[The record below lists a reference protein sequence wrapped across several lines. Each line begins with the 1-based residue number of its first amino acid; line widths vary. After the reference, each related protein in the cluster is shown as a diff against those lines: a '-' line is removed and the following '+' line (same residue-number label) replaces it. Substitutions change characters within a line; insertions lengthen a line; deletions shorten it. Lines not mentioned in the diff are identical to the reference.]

1 LRRLGR
7 RRSRALPAAAD
18 RPVPTVGP
26 HELSLAERYLALAFG
41 VGKHEPT
48 LVGSYYGPPE
58 PEAAEP
64 LEPSRLVEEAR
75 SLLADLERSDLAPER
90 RRWIAAQTQALLTI
104 ARRLAGERF
113 SYADEVEGVLGI
125 QPRWYDEAA
134 YERAHELLAEALPG
148 TDDLG
153 DRYRRWLEQTAVPQ
167 EKLLPALRAVLGE
180 LRARTE
186 ALVGLPEGESLELEV
201 VSGERWLAFNRR
213 LGDLRSRISINTDAR
228 LPAVDLAYVAAHEGY
243 PGHHAHGSWREQALV
258 RERGW
263 VEVTLSTYAQPQ
275 AVLSEGVAELG
286 ADLVLDDGGQELVTG
301 LGFDYDREVGA
312 SVFEARRLLRTVSS
326 NVTLL
331 VHERGASLDEAADYM
346 RRWSLEPE
354 NRVENAVESIRAHPF
369 PGYLHCYPEGRRLC
383 AGFAR
388 GDPQRFKRLL
398 VEQLVPADL
407 SPPAA

>member
-1 LRRLGR
+1 MGR
-7 RRSRALPAAAD
+7 
-18 RPVPTVGP
+18 
-26 HELSLAERYLALAFG
+26 
-41 VGKHEPT
+41 HEPT

-58 PEAAEP
+58 PEAAEQ
-64 LEPSRLVEEAR
+64 LEPSRLVDEAR

-90 RRWIAAQTQALLTI
+90 RTWIAAQTQALLTI

-113 SYADEVEGVLGI
+113 SYADEVEGIFGI
-125 QPRWYDEAA
+125 RPRWYDEAG

-148 TDDLG
+148 TGDLG

-167 EKLLPALRAVLGE
+167 EKLLPAFRAVLGE

-213 LGDLRSRISINTDAR
+213 LGDLRSLISINTDAP

-263 VEVTLSTYAQPQ
+263 VEVTLSMYAGH

-286 ADLVLDDGGQELVTG
+286 ADLVLDDGGQELVAG
-301 LGFDYDREVGA
+301 LGFDYDPEVGA
-312 SVFEARRLLRTVSS
+312 RVFEARKLLRTVSS

-331 VHERGASLDEAADYM
+331 LHERGASLDEAADYV

-354 NRVENAVESIRAHPF
+354 DRVEKTVESIREHPF
-369 PGYLHCYPEGRRLC
+369 PGYLHCYPEGHRLC

-388 GDPQRFKRLL
+388 GDPHRFKRLL

-407 SPPAA
+407 SRAAA

>member
-1 LRRLGR
+1 
-7 RRSRALPAAAD
+7 
-18 RPVPTVGP
+18 
-26 HELSLAERYLALAFG
+26 
-41 VGKHEPT
+41 
-48 LVGSYYGPPE
+48 
-58 PEAAEP
+58 
-64 LEPSRLVEEAR
+64 
-75 SLLADLERSDLAPER
+75 LLADLERSDFAPER
-90 RRWIAAQTQALLTI
+90 RTWIAAQTQALLTI

-113 SYADEVEGVLGI
+113 SYADEVESIFGI
-125 QPRWYDEAA
+125 RPRWYDEAA

-213 LGDLRSRISINTDAR
+213 LGELRSRISINTDAS

-243 PGHHAHGSWREQALV
+243 PGHHAHGSWMEQALV

-263 VEVTLSTYAQPQ
+263 VEVTLSMYAQPQ
-275 AVLSEGVAELG
+275 AMLSEGVAELG

-301 LGFDYDREVGA
+301 LGFDYDPEVGA
-312 SVFEARRLLRTVSS
+312 RVFEARRLLRTVSS

-331 VHERGASLDEAADYM
+331 VHERGAPLDEAADYM
-346 RRWSLEPE
+346 HRWSLEPDD
-354 NRVENAVESIRAHPF
+354 RVEREVESIREHPF

-407 SPPAA
+407 SSAAA